1 MAWTL
6 STSLDDFRTQAGGFL
21 AAHPAENTVL
31 LSVAD
36 RLATDGPAAYGEE
49 PPRFGWWRPGAGGPV
64 EGAYLQTPPY
74 NPRLGLMPAVAAA
87 ELAGA
92 FVEAGAPG
100 AGAPGAGAFE
110 VRAPGAG
117 VSAVGRA
124 LDGISGGKAAVRAF
138 AAAWCAATGRR
149 STVRV
154 DELLHRLVELVPPG
168 PAPAGLARAARTAER
183 ELLIGW
189 FEDFGAE
196 VAVDF
201 HTSPDAVDRRI
212 ADGTLHVWE
221 DGGRPVSFAGRS
233 PVVAGMSRIG
243 PVFTPPGLRG
253 RGYAGAVTAAA
264 SAYALAQGAAEVL
277 LYTDLANPTSNSIY
291 RKLGYRPVED
301 CLAVTFHG

>member
-1 MAWTL
+1 
-6 STSLDDFRTQAGGFL
+6 
-21 AAHPAENTVL
+21 V
-31 LSVAD
+31 
-36 RLATDGPAAYGEE
+36 
-49 PPRFGWWRPGAGGPV
+49 
-64 EGAYLQTPPY
+64 
-74 NPRLGLMPAVAAA
+74 
-87 ELAGA
+87 
-92 FVEAGAPG
+92 
-100 AGAPGAGAFE
+100 
-110 VRAPGAG
+110 
-117 VSAVGRA
+117 
-124 LDGISGGKAAVRAF
+124 SGGKAAVRAF
-138 AAAWCAATGRR
+138 AAAWCSATGRR
-149 STVRV
+149 SAVQV
-154 DELLHRLVELVPPG
+154 DELLHRLVELVPPS
-168 PAPAGLARAARTAER
+168 PAPAGLARAARVAER

-196 VAVDF
+196 IAVDF

-221 DGGRPVSFAGRS
+221 DAGRPVAFAGRS

-301 CLAVTFHG
+301 CLAVTFHN

>member
-6 STSLDDFRTQAGGFL
+6 STSLNEFRTQAGGFL

-49 PPRFGWWRPGAGGPV
+49 PPRFGWWRPGADGPV
-64 EGAYLQTPPY
+64 AGAYLQTPPY
-74 NPRLGLMPAVAAA
+74 HPRLGLMPAVAAA
-87 ELAGA
+87 ALAGA
-92 FVEAGAPG
+92 FVG
-100 AGAPGAGAFE
+100 AGDLGAG
-110 VRAPGAG
+110 P
-117 VSAVGRA
+117 GRA
-124 LDGISGGKAAVRAF
+124 LDGVSGGKDAVREF

-149 STVRV
+149 SAVQV
-154 DELLHRLVELVPPG
+154 DERLHRLAELVPPS
-168 PAPAGLARAARTAER
+168 PAPPGLSRTARVAER

-221 DGGRPVSFAGRS
+221 DGGRPVAVAGRS

-291 RKLGYRPVED
+291 RRLGYRPVED

>member
-6 STSLDDFRTQAGGFL
+6 STSLDDFRARAGGFL

-36 RLATDGPAAYGEE
+36 RLATDGPAAYGEQ
-49 PPRFGWWRPGAGGPV
+49 PPRFGWWRPGADGPV
-64 EGAYLQTPPY
+64 AGAYLQTPPY
-74 NPRLGLMPAVAAA
+74 HPRLGLMPAVAAA
-87 ELAGA
+87 ALAGA
-92 FVEAGAPG
+92 FVEAGAFEAGTSG
-100 AGAPGAGAFE
+100 AGASGAGA
-110 VRAPGAG
+110 
-117 VSAVGRA
+117 GRA
-124 LDGISGGKAAVRAF
+124 LDGVSGGKAAVRAF

-149 STVRV
+149 SAVRV
-154 DELLHRLVELVPPG
+154 DELLHRLVELVPPS
-168 PAPAGLARAARTAER
+168 PAPPGLARTARAAER
-183 ELLIGW
+183 ELLTGW

-221 DGGRPVSFAGRS
+221 DGGRPVALAGRS

-264 SAYALAQGAAEVL
+264 SAYALAEGAAEVL
-277 LYTDLANPTSNSIY
+277 LYTDLANPTSNSVY
-291 RKLGYRPVED
+291 RRLGYRPVED
-301 CLAVTFHG
+301 CLAVTFHD

>member
-6 STSLDDFRTQAGGFL
+6 STSLDEFRTQAGGFL

-49 PPRFGWWRPGAGGPV
+49 PPRFGWWRPGADGPV
-64 EGAYLQTPPY
+64 AGAYLQTPPY
-74 NPRLGLMPAVAAA
+74 HPRLGLMPAVAAA
-87 ELAGA
+87 ALAGA
-92 FVEAGAPG
+92 FVAAGDLG
-100 AGAPGAGAFE
+100 AGP
-110 VRAPGAG
+110 
-117 VSAVGRA
+117 GRA
-124 LDGISGGKAAVRAF
+124 LDGVGGGKDAVREF

-149 STVRV
+149 SAVQV
-154 DELLHRLVELVPPG
+154 DERLHRLAELVPPS
-168 PAPAGLARAARTAER
+168 PAPPGLSRTARAAER

-221 DGGRPVSFAGRS
+221 DGGRPVAVAGRS

-291 RKLGYRPVED
+291 RRLGYRPVED